1 MEDILYLLIGCVSAV
16 VDPLANTI
24 RTTFAHPFRN
34 LSRRAA
40 GWLAAIRTTARIR
53 TSLRS
58 KQVTDVEKRAVGLAQ
73 PDFRQPNPDASPA
86 SEAANPNPLAAQDGS
101 GMEGQRHSASTNRKA
116 NQRGRDDKSAPN
128 ISLNIHGGSK
138 TGELVVAAL
147 FGTVLQVGMLVFCG
161 FTIYYPSFRDRFH
174 KDGRRV
180 QQYGFPT
187 MASGTIILVIG
198 MIICSFVVEQ
208 RTREMKYV
216 WKPEMADKQGDASN
230 GDGGKKAKIRVLW
243 LQKSH
248 TVSDQVFDS
257 FALFRKYEDGPRDHI
272 LTSRRL
278 DNPSDNG
285 VDSGMM
291 ASQHA
296 EPRTSEKRTVVKKI
310 AANRMEA
317 LTILGVF
324 LGLSG
329 FILQFEG
336 LRAVNWSASIAQL
349 VCTLLMT
356 MWRAWV
362 RRGLIAMPI
371 PKRVREHHEMDW
383 LALRIAKWDEPPQDS
398 GPPKDSGFWP
408 KDHQAFGDYRTN
420 GSQNERLSWEIYTGA
435 KNVACVSEQA
445 LSLSEKAQYALN
457 VRRRLGQLTKWT
469 GISSLGSTAV
479 AVAKS
484 IEVVMNTLVNDERE
498 TNFVWFLKV
507 QIDGEEAQI
516 SFQIDKP
523 KSKWKIDATYIEAA
537 LSLWIFHIRENEADQ
552 KSDDKKGS
560 DVDWLREDVEL
571 NRAVVQILGPD
582 TPSQRLQRDINW
594 WIGEVINKNDGDVTG
609 PLGFIGVESAPG
621 NLFRCRL

>member
-1 MEDILYLLIGCVSAV
+1 LKAV

-24 RTTFAHPFRN
+24 RTIFAHLFRN
-34 LSRRAA
+34 ISRPAA
-40 GWLAAIRTTARIR
+40 GWLAAIRTTVRIP
-53 TSLRS
+53 TSLRP
-58 KQVTDVEKRAVGLAQ
+58 KQVTDVESRAIDLAQ
-73 PDFRQPNPDASPA
+73 PDFGQSNPDASPA
-86 SEAANPNPLAAQDGS
+86 SEAANPSPLAAQDGS
-101 GMEGQRHSASTNRKA
+101 GMEGQHHNASTNRKA
-116 NQRGRDDKSAPN
+116 NQRGKDDKSAPN

-147 FGTVLQVGMLVFCG
+147 FGIVLQVGMLVFCG
-161 FTIYYPSFRDRFH
+161 FTIYHPSFRDRFH

-187 MASGTIILVIG
+187 MASGTTILVIG
-198 MIICSFVVEQ
+198 MIICSLVVEQ
-208 RTREMKYV
+208 STREMKYV
-216 WKPEMADKQGDASN
+216 WTPEKADKQDDASN
-230 GDGGKKAKIRVLW
+230 GDAGKKPKIRVLW

-257 FALFRKYEDGPRDHI
+257 FALFRKYEDGRDYI

-278 DNPSDNG
+278 DNLSNNLSDNG
-285 VDSGMM
+285 VDNGRI

-296 EPRTSEKRTVVKKI
+296 EPRTSEKRAVVKKI

-324 LGLSG
+324 FGLSG

-336 LRAVNWSASIAQL
+336 LRAVNWSASIALL

-383 LALRIAKWDEPPQDS
+383 LALRIAKWD
-398 GPPKDSGFWP
+398 GPPEDSGFWP

-420 GSQNERLSWEIYTGA
+420 GSRNERLSWGICTDA

-457 VRRRLGQLTKWT
+457 VRRRLGQLTNWT

-484 IEVVMNTLVNDERE
+484 IEVVMNTLVNDGIE

-507 QIDGEEAQI
+507 QIDGKEAQI

-571 NRAVVQILGPD
+571 NRTVVQILGPD
-582 TPSQRLQRDINW
+582 TPSKGLRRDINW
-594 WIGEVINKNDGDVTG
+594 WIGEVTNKNNGDNKNVTG
-609 PLGFIGVESAPG
+609 PLGFIGIESAPG